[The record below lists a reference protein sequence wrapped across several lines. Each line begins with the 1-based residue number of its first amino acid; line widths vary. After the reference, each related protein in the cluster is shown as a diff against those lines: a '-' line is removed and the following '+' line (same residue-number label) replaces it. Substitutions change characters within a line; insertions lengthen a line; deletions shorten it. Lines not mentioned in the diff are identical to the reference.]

1 LDFGAG
7 EGEIEEEG
15 REGRESGRGK
25 EIMKREG
32 RKGEGDNWKEKG
44 KKGRE
49 GKGRMEWEAGECC
62 AVVIFP
68 AADLCGM

>member
-1 LDFGAG
+1 LDFG
-7 EGEIEEEG
+7 EGRREKGLKG

-25 EIMKREG
+25 EIRKREG

>member
-1 LDFGAG
+1 LGG
-7 EGEIEEEG
+7 EKGKRVE
-15 REGRESGRGK
+15 RERGK
-25 EIMKREG
+25 GKWGERNKEKEG

-44 KKGRE
+44 KKGKER
-49 GKGRMEWEAGECC
+49 KGRMEWEAGECR